1 MTSTRRDF
9 LRSAAAASA
18 ATPAL
23 PLLPSARTLGEASRR
38 APHHTPKAKR
48 LLILTQSGGPSQLE
62 LFDPKPVLKKW
73 EGKLVPDSVRRGQ
86 RVTAMTKNQKQLL
99 MGARARFLRR
109 GESGTPIGEWLPH
122 MAEIADEF
130 CVIRSMTNR
139 EINHAPAMTF
149 MLTGHAQPG
158 RPSIGAWIS
167 YGLEPL
173 NRDLPSYFAL
183 ISKMRRP
190 SDQPLYEYYWGSG
203 FLPSTHQGVKL
214 RSGAE
219 PILYLQN
226 PDGVSRRVRRAML
239 DGLRALNERRAELVR
254 DPEIDARTAQYEMAY
269 RMQRS
274 APEVTDLSQEPE
286 SIFDEYGPDARRPGS
301 YASNC
306 ILARRLLERDVRCV
320 QLFHPDWDQ
329 HTKLTAWCPAR
340 CRNTDQPTAA
350 LIRDLKRRGLLDDT
364 VVLWGGEF
372 GRSPV
377 GQGNYKSPEAGRDHH
392 GNAFSVLL
400 AGAGIRKGHVFGA
413 TDDFGYNVVD
423 GRMTAH
429 DLQATLLHVLG
440 IDHERLTYRYQGR
453 DFRLTDVHGRVESAV
468 LA

>member
-9 LRSAAAASA
+9 LRNAAAASA
-18 ATPAL
+18 A
-23 PLLPSARTLGEASRR
+23 LPSIGARALDAPPSRR
-38 APHHTPKAKR
+38 GPHHTPKAKR

-86 RVTAMTKNQKQLL
+86 RVTGMTRNQKQLL
-99 MGARARFLRR
+99 MGARAGFLRH
-109 GESGTPIGEWLPH
+109 GEAGTPIGEWLPH

-130 CVIRSMTNR
+130 CVVRSMTNR

-158 RPSIGAWIS
+158 RPSIGAWVS

-190 SDQPLYEYYWGSG
+190 SDQPLYEYYWGAG

-219 PILYLQN
+219 PILYLQD
-226 PDGVSRRVRRAML
+226 PPGVSRRVRRAML
-239 DGLRALNERRAELVR
+239 DGVRALNDHRARLVR

-269 RMQRS
+269 RMQAS
-274 APEVTDLSQEPE
+274 APDVTDLSSEPD
-286 SIFDEYGPDARRPGS
+286 SIFEEYGPDARRRGS

-329 HTKLTAWCPAR
+329 HSKLTAWCPAR

-400 AGAGIRKGHVFGA
+400 AGAGIRNGHIYGA
-413 TDDFGYNVVD
+413 TDDFGYNVVE

-429 DLQATLLHVLG
+429 DLQATLLDVLG
-440 IDHERLTYRYQGR
+440 LDHERLTYRYQGR
-453 DFRLTDVHGRVESAV
+453 DFRLTDVHGRVVREI